1 MKKLWI
7 CILALLLL
15 AASAQAGNTITALAT
30 DINAEHPASTAVHV
44 RITAYNADDHTLS
57 VELIVP
63 EAFNGDEVES
73 LQPGDAIFSG
83 GQEILIRSI
92 EEEGSIVGFNE
103 DDTFRLVE
111 QEDSSYFAMSYSDHV
126 WITAAKLRLPVT
138 DRLIFLDDIDP
149 ENGVER
155 FLPAVYSGSEFLNIL
170 AEETKVE
177 GVGFDINNVM
187 AVFDEKGGLAL
198 IRRFYVPWQ

>member
-1 MKKLWI
+1 MF
-7 CILALLLL
+7 
-15 AASAQAGNTITALAT
+15 NT
-30 DINAEHPASTAVHV
+30 
-44 RITAYNADDHTLS
+44 
-57 VELIVP
+57 
-63 EAFNGDEVES
+63 
-73 LQPGDAIFSG
+73 
-83 GQEILIRSI
+83 
-92 EEEGSIVGFNE
+92 
-103 DDTFRLVE
+103 LVE
-111 QEDSSYFAMSYSDHV
+111 QEDGSYFAMSYSDHV

-155 FLPAVYSGSEFLNIL
+155 FLPAVYSGAEFLNIL
-170 AEETKVE
+170 AEETKAE